1 VKLLLK
7 GGRVVDP
14 ASATDRLLDV
24 LIEDGKITRL
34 DRDIPDAG
42 GETLELRGMIVCPGF
57 IDMHVHLRQP
67 GQEWK
72 ETIASGARAA
82 ARGGFTGVACMPNT
96 DPVNDNR
103 AVTESIV
110 AESAANGAV
119 AVYPIGAVTKGQLG
133 KELAEMEDMASAGAR
148 AFSDDGMPVRSSLM
162 MRRALEYSRAFDLPI
177 IDHCEDRELVDG
189 GVMNE
194 GLISTRLGLKGWPPV
209 AEDIIVQRD
218 VLLAEYTSGHVHIA
232 HMSTARAAEF
242 VREGKKRNIRVTC
255 EATPHHLVLTDV
267 AVGEYDTDAKM
278 NPPLRNEQDR
288 LALLEA
294 LSDGTVDAIATDHA
308 PHHPDEKCVEFSC
321 APFGVVGVETA
332 VSLCLDRLVTAGVI
346 DLSRLVELFT
356 SGPAQILRLEKGR
369 VRVGADADITV
380 LDLDRRVTVNRDS
393 FASLSRNSPF
403 HGWELKGAPVL
414 TLVAG
419 RVVHDG
425 R

>member
-1 VKLLLK
+1 MLLK
-7 GGRVVDP
+7 GGRVIDP
-14 ASATDRLLDV
+14 ASGTDRPLDV
-24 LIEDGKITRL
+24 LIEDGKIARL
-34 DRDIPDAG
+34 DRDIPDPG
-42 GETLELRGMIVCPGF
+42 GETHELRGMIVCPGF

-72 ETIASGARAA
+72 ETIRSGTQAA
-82 ARGGFTGVACMPNT
+82 AQGGFTGVACMPNT
-96 DPVNDNR
+96 DPVNDTR
-103 AVTESIV
+103 SVTEAILT
-110 AESAANGAV
+110 ESKLNGAV
-119 AVYPIGAVTKGQLG
+119 PVYPIGCVTKGQRG
-133 KELAEMEDMASAGAR
+133 KELAEMEDMVSAGAL

-162 MRRALEYSRAFDLPI
+162 MRRALEYSRAFDVPI

-194 GLISTRLGLKGWPPV
+194 GVISTRLGLKGWPPV
-209 AEDIIVQRD
+209 AEDIMVQRD
-218 VLLAEYTSGHVHIA
+218 VLLAEYTQGHVHIA
-232 HMSTARAAEF
+232 HMSTARAADF

-255 EATPHHLVLTDV
+255 EATPHHLVLTDA

-278 NPPLRNEQDR
+278 NPPLRNEEDR
-288 LALLEA
+288 LALLAA
-294 LSDGTVDAIATDHA
+294 LADGTVDAIATDHA

-346 DLSRLVELFT
+346 DLSRMVELFT
-356 SGPAQILRLEKGR
+356 VGPAGVLRLDKGQLK
-369 VRVGADADITV
+369 VGADADITV
-380 LDLDRRVTVNRDS
+380 LDLDRRVKVDRNS

-414 TLVAG
+414 TVVAG